1 MEQNKWQLLLHEDCE
16 DPFYEITNGQISLIA
31 KCGFVGEDDADE
43 ENIFNRVKDELNT
56 SGVRFHSGNKLE
68 IKQHIEIQKQQYE
81 IAALQSKCDRYESV
95 IASLNNTR
103 FIKGVPGATWGD
115 TDYDSLAAAAGYN
128 QAVMNMKSLI
138 LKSLTGEGEKE
149 KPPAPPDFGIC
160 QRCKQERATRQY
172 SDLYVCEQWDKMLN
186 DEFDEEYR

>member
-31 KCGFVGEDDADE
+31 NCGFVGEDDADE

-81 IAALQSKCDRYESV
+81 IAALQSKCDRYEKALSK
-95 IASLNNTR
+95 IANTSQ
-103 FIKGVPGATWGD
+103 IIGQPGCTWCDTELDSMAT
-115 TDYDSLAAAAGYN
+115 AAGYN
-128 QAVMNMKSLI
+128 QALDSIVPI
-138 LKSLTGEGEKE
+138 
-149 KPPAPPDFGIC
+149 A
-160 QRCKQERATRQY
+160 
-172 SDLYVCEQWDKMLN
+172 
-186 DEFDEEYR
+186 